1 MGGSDVLQ
9 HRRDALRRL
18 RAAVEFGA
26 CTRGDLLGAA
36 VRRPLVEAFVD
47 PANLSAAFGLRGAE
61 VRGRWGCLVRAA
73 ADGPSAL
80 GFVQADGAMR
90 DLADRIGV
98 DADAFLRNLRTWS
111 ARRPPI
117 VVTTETSGPG
127 SPVLVQ
133 VPLLTAWL
141 LWTAEARAV
150 VFRGV
155 HGFIGVDRVRQVA
168 VTLIAH
174 GELPPRE
181 KTLLPLD
188 ADRLIRLATNR

>member
-1 MGGSDVLQ
+1 M
-9 HRRDALRRL
+9 
-18 RAAVEFGA
+18 
-26 CTRGDLLGAA
+26 
-36 VRRPLVEAFVD
+36 
-47 PANLSAAFGLRGAE
+47 
-61 VRGRWGCLVRAA
+61 
-73 ADGPSAL
+73 
-80 GFVQADGAMR
+80 
-90 DLADRIGV
+90 
-98 DADAFLRNLRTWS
+98 
-111 ARRPPI
+111 
-117 VVTTETSGPG
+117 
-127 SPVLVQ
+127 Q

-174 GELPPRE
+174 GEPPPRE